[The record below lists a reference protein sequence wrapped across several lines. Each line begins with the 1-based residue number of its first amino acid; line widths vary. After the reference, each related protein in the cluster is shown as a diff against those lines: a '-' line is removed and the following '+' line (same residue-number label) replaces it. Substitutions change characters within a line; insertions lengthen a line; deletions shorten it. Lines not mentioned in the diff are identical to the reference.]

1 MKNRTFAGALCIIGA
16 SVIWGCTGLVVR
28 KLAAA
33 GLSAIETLAL
43 RSLFGM
49 IFAGIYMLIFQRSKL
64 KIKLKDIWCFVGTG
78 ILNMMLAA
86 MFNFTGIGKNYASIS
101 VMGALTQTGPVFAM
115 LFGIILFKERFTV
128 RKCIAMMLTFTGCC
142 LVSGIGTDDHIS
154 WMGLL
159 MGLGSGIGYSMYSV
173 FGRYGI
179 NRGYDGW
186 TITFYSFVFCTLG
199 CCFITD
205 WNLIVGAVVV
215 DTSVLWWIM
224 AIGLFEG
231 FIAYVLYTLG
241 LQRIETGKAAI
252 LCSLELVTATVIGV
266 LFYNDPI
273 TVMILLGV
281 LIIITGI
288 VVSSSGKSA
297 EKQS

>member
-1 MKNRTFAGALCIIGA
+1 MKSKSLSGALCIVGA

-49 IFAGIYMLIFQRSKL
+49 IFAGIFLLIFQPAKL
-64 KIKLKDIWCFVGTG
+64 KFKWKDIWCFMGTG
-78 ILNMMLAA
+78 ILNMMVAA
-86 MFNFTGIGKNYASIS
+86 LFNFTGIGKNYASIS
-101 VMGALTQTGPVFAM
+101 VMSALTQTGPVFAM
-115 LFGIILFKERFTV
+115 IFGILLFHEKFTV
-128 RKCIAMMLTFTGCC
+128 RKCVAMILTFTGCC
-142 LVSGIGTDDHIS
+142 LVSGIGSEDHIS

-159 MGLGSGIGYSMYSV
+159 MGLGSGLGYSMYSV

-205 WNLIVGAVVV
+205 WGLIVNTVAA
-215 DTSVLWWIM
+215 DASILWWIM

-231 FIAYVLYTLG
+231 FIAYVLYTVG
-241 LQRIETGKAAI
+241 LQRIETGKASI
-252 LCSLELVTATVIGV
+252 LCSLELVTATVIGAV
-266 LFYNDPI
+266 FYHEPV

-288 VVSSSGKSA
+288 VISSIGGADKELA
-297 EKQS
+297 